1 MPDQPSRR
9 TIFSRSLRYGLL
21 ARMAALLGAP
31 GSGKAAAPPVLP
43 LLPHRGSGPDV
54 YQRLG
59 VEPFINCTSTYTING
74 GSRQLPEVIA
84 AVEKASHY
92 HVNIDELMAKAGPR
106 LAGLLGGPAAMVSSG
121 AAGAVTCGAA
131 ACVAGGDPEK
141 MQKLPDTSGMKNE
154 CVVPRWSRS
163 YYDHAVRAVGLR
175 MVEVGTLE
183 ELERALGPRTAL
195 AHGQANLLAAAGN
208 PFTLRQYS
216 EICHRHGVPVLID
229 AAADLPLRPNPYLA
243 AGVDLVAYSGG
254 KILRG
259 PQTSG
264 ILLGRADLIRAAYQV
279 SSPHITFGRSVK
291 VSKEE
296 IAGLV
301 TAVEA
306 LFSTRSRETEDREWL
321 GWFEQIKAR
330 IEQAPGVT
338 ARIVPPESRSYYP
351 TLQIEW
357 DPQRIGLTNAELGRR
372 MLAGKPRIMTHAED
386 EGHGFVL
393 RPAAMY
399 PGEHKI
405 VAERLYE
412 EFRNAP
418 APKVKPPDLPPSS
431 NLSGRWELDI
441 TFAASTTAWQLDLDN
456 NGNELGGVYRS
467 PVVPEGTLKGRISGD
482 KVEIRSQGRHEG
494 MAFNYVFTGVVNAG
508 GGGMAGE
515 VALGWEDGTVRWAAR
530 RVPR

>member
-1 MPDQPSRR
+1 MPEPPSRR
-9 TIFSRSLRYGLL
+9 SLFSSGLL
-21 ARMAALLGAP
+21 CGLLTRVAGLF
-31 GSGKAAAPPVLP
+31 GSSAAAATLP
-43 LLPHRGSGPDV
+43 ARGAGPDV

-92 HVNIDELMAKAGPR
+92 HVNIDELMAKAGSR
-106 LAGLLGGPAAMVSSG
+106 LADLLGGPAAMVSSG

-141 MQKLPDTSGMKNE
+141 MQKLPDTSGMKSE
-154 CVVPRWSRS
+154 CVVPKWSRS
-163 YYDHAVRAVGLR
+163 YYDHAVRAVGVK
-175 MVEVGTLE
+175 MIEVGTLA

-195 AHGQANLLAAAGN
+195 AHGQANLLAGSN
-208 PFTLRQYS
+208 PFTLRQYV
-216 EICHRHGVPVLID
+216 EACHRHRVPVLID
-229 AAADLPLRPNPYLA
+229 AAADLPLKPNPYLA
-243 AGVDLVAYSGG
+243 AGVDLVSYSGG

-279 SSPHITFGRSVK
+279 SSPHITFGRSIK

-296 IAGLV
+296 IVGLV
-301 TAVEA
+301 IATEA
-306 LFSTRSRETEDREWL
+306 LFSSRSRAAEDREWL
-321 GWFEQIKAR
+321 GWFQEIKGR

-338 ARIVPPESRSYYP
+338 ARIVMPEDRSYYP
-351 TLQIEW
+351 TLHVDW
-357 DPQRIGLTNAELGRR
+357 DPQRIGFNNAELGRR

-386 EGHGFVL
+386 EGHGFAL

-405 VAERLYE
+405 VAERLYA

-418 APKVKPPDLPPSS
+418 APKPKPALAPASA
-431 NLSGRWELDI
+431 NLTGRWEIDI
-441 TFAASTTAWQLDLDN
+441 TFAASSTAWQMYLDN
-456 NGNELGGVYRS
+456 DGNELRGVYRS
-467 PVVPEGTLKGRISGD
+467 PVVPEGMVNGQISGD
-482 KVEIRSQGRHEG
+482 RVEIRSRGRHEG
-494 MAFNYVFTGVVNAG
+494 MAFNYVFTGVVTADQR
-508 GGGMAGE
+508 MEGE
-515 VALGWEDGTVRWAAR
+515 VALGWEDGTARWAAR
-530 RVPR
+530 RAP

>member
-1 MPDQPSRR
+1 MLDQPSRR
-9 TIFSRSLRYGLL
+9 SLVSGSLRSGLMARL
-21 ARMAALLGAP
+21 AGLFGAP
-31 GSGKAAAPPVLP
+31 AAAATLPV
-43 LLPHRGSGPDV
+43 RGAGPEV

-92 HVNIDELMAKAGPR
+92 HVNLDELMAKAGTR
-106 LAGLLGGPAAMVSSG
+106 LAELLGGPAAMVSSG

-131 ACVAGGDPEK
+131 ACLAGGDPEK
-141 MQKLPDTSGMKNE
+141 MQKLPDTSGLKGE
-154 CVVPRWSRS
+154 CVVPAWSRS
-163 YYDHAVRAVGLR
+163 YYDHAVRAVGVK
-175 MVEVGTLE
+175 MIEVGTLD
-183 ELERALGPRTAL
+183 ELERALGTQTAL
-195 AHGQANLLAAAGN
+195 AHGQANLLAGSNA
-208 PFTLRQYS
+208 FTLRQYV
-216 EICHRHGVPVLID
+216 EACHRHRVPVLID
-229 AAADLPLRPNPYLA
+229 AAADLPLKPNPYLA

-296 IAGLV
+296 IVGLV
-301 TAVEA
+301 VAVEA
-306 LFSTRSRETEDREWL
+306 LFSTRSRAAEDREWL
-321 GWFEQIKAR
+321 GWFQEIKAR

-338 ARIVPPESRSYYP
+338 ARIVMPAGGSYYP
-351 TLQIEW
+351 TLQIDW
-357 DPQRIGLTNAELGRR
+357 DPQRIGYTNAEFGRR

-393 RPAAMY
+393 RPAAMH

-412 EFRNAP
+412 EFRGAP
-418 APKVKPPDLPPSS
+418 GPKPKPAVMPASA
-431 NLSGRWELDI
+431 NLTGRWEVDI
-441 TFAASTTAWQLDLDN
+441 TFAASFTKWHMYLDN
-456 NGNELGGVYRS
+456 DGNQLGGVYRS
-467 PVVPEGTLKGRISGD
+467 PVVPEGTVTGQISGD
-482 KVEIRSQGRHEG
+482 RVEIRSRGRHEG
-494 MAFNYVFTGVVNAG
+494 MAFNYVFTGVVTAG
-508 GGGMAGE
+508 QRMEGE
-515 VALGWEDGTVRWAAR
+515 VALGWEDGSVRWTAR
-530 RVPR
+530 RVA